1 MTTHTTPGTLL
12 GAYAM
17 APKDPEGARRFYA
30 GVAELGVA
38 GLELPLPADVPLDEQ
53 AAWEA
58 ACLDPAW
65 DLLVT
70 CIPTVMGRLGSL
82 PEYGLSS
89 TDEAGRA
96 RALADVAQAR
106 DLAVRLADQHGRQR
120 VIGIQVHSA
129 PGPHAG
135 SREALTRSLAEIASW
150 DLAGAEVLIEHCDA
164 RLAGQAPAKGFWSIE
179 DEITAVHAAAGTGA
193 RIGLSLNWGRSAIEG
208 RSAQTPVAHARAA
221 RDAGLLRAVVLSG
234 ASDVETAWGP
244 AWGDAHIAPR
254 GAAAALEASAAS
266 LLGVE
271 EAAATLAAG
280 EPDLVAVKIS
290 VRPADADVETRL
302 AVARAALDQVR
313 EARGLVAR
321 DLAAGI
327 SPATGTSV

>member
-1 MTTHTTPGTLL
+1 MTTHTRPGTLL

-17 APKDPEGARRFYA
+17 APKDPDQARRFYA

-38 GLELPLPADVPLDEQ
+38 GLELPLPADVPLDAQ
-53 AAWEA
+53 AAWESA
-58 ACLDPAW
+58 HLDPAW

-70 CIPTVMGRLGSL
+70 CIPTVMGRLGTL

-89 TDEAGRA
+89 TDETGRI

-106 DLAVRLADQHGRQR
+106 DLALRLADQHGRRR
-120 VIGIQVHSA
+120 VVGIQVHSA
-129 PGPHAG
+129 PGPQAG

-150 DLAGAEVLIEHCDA
+150 DLAGAEIVIEHCDA
-164 RLAGQAPAKGFWSIE
+164 RIPGQTAAKGFWSIE
-179 DEITAVHAAAGTGA
+179 DEIAAVHAAAGTGA
-193 RIGLSLNWGRSAIEG
+193 SIGLSINWGRSAIEG
-208 RSAQTPVAHARAA
+208 RSAHTPVAHAHAA
-221 RDAGLLRAVVLSG
+221 HAAGLLRAVVFSG

-254 GAAAALEASAAS
+254 GPAAALEPSAAS

-271 EAAATLAAG
+271 EVAATLAAG
-280 EPDLVAVKIS
+280 EPELVAVKVS

-302 AVARAALDQVR
+302 AVARAALDQVA
-313 EARGLVAR
+313 EAQGTP
-321 DLAAGI
+321 AG
-327 SPATGTSV
+327 A